1 MQPMIRPRN
10 VSARMIA
17 AAAAVLALSGCLGG
31 GKVPAQL
38 LNLTPASAPAA
49 GSAASG
55 STESALAVVD
65 IDAPRKLDV
74 LRLPVVSGGASV
86 AYLKDA
92 QWVDK
97 PARLFERLVSDTIRA
112 RGKRLVVSNSDLE
125 DTAATRLSGTLLAM
139 DYDAATGGVVVR
151 YDAVLTTPDHK
162 IMSRRFE
169 SSVAG
174 VTAKPEPVAEAM
186 NRAANDVAAQVAD
199 WVG

>member
-1 MQPMIRPRN
+1 MIRPMTF
-10 VSARMIA
+10 SARA
-17 AAAAVLALSGCLGG
+17 SVALAAVLALSGCLGG

-49 GSAASG
+49 GSVASG
-55 STESALAVVD
+55 NTESALAVVD

-97 PARLFERLVSDTIRA
+97 PARLFERLLSDTIRA
-112 RGKRLVVSNSDLE
+112 RGKRLVVSNTDLE
-125 DTAATRLSGTLLAM
+125 DSAATRLSGTLLAM
-139 DYDAATGGVVVR
+139 DYDAASSSVVVR
-151 YDAVLTTPDHK
+151 YDAVLTTPDRK
-162 IMSRRFE
+162 ILTRRFE
-169 SSVAG
+169 STVPG
-174 VTAKPEPVAEAM
+174 VIAKPLPVAEAM
-186 NRAANDVAAQVAD
+186 NRAANDVAAQVAE

>member
-1 MQPMIRPRN
+1 MQRMIRPTTF
-10 VSARMIA
+10 SAR
-17 AAAAVLALSGCLGG
+17 AAVALAAGLALSGCLGG

-49 GSAASG
+49 GSVASG
-55 STESALAVVD
+55 NTESALAVID

-74 LRLPVVSGGASV
+74 LRLPVVSGGASL

-97 PARLFERLVSDTIRA
+97 PARLFERLLSDTIRA
-112 RGKRLVVSNSDLE
+112 KGKRLVVSNTDLE

-139 DYDAATGGVVVR
+139 DYDAASGGVVVR
-151 YDAVLTTPDHK
+151 YDAVLTTPDRK
-162 IMSRRFE
+162 ILTKRFE
-169 SSVAG
+169 STVAG
-174 VTAKPEPVAEAM
+174 VAAKPVPVAEAM
-186 NRAANDVAAQVAD
+186 NRAANDVAAQVAE